1 MAATNFAA
9 WWTEARWVWT
19 VCLRLH
25 YPTAS
30 RLRFEPRSFC
40 AWVQH
45 ANHSATS
52 YRIVSLMSVCL
63 RVGDRERRVCVQA
76 AGDPAAP
83 HRSHVRDRSVDSTC
97 VARHRL
103 RRHRPRTQR
112 AYDAIP
118 DMDVG
123 PFFFTQPNPP
133 ITYLREMQTPVLQ
146 NPSFY
151 MSVDEIDSSFWLWLT
166 DCQVAV
172 NTPTHCTPNSSPT
185 LAQLSSVKQ
194 L

>member
-1 MAATNFAA
+1 
-9 WWTEARWVWT
+9 
-19 VCLRLH
+19 
-25 YPTAS
+25 
-30 RLRFEPRSFC
+30 
-40 AWVQH
+40 
-45 ANHSATS
+45 
-52 YRIVSLMSVCL
+52 MSVCL

-146 NPSFY
+146 NPYFY
-151 MSVDEIDSSFWLWLT
+151 MPFISHPIF
-166 DCQVAV
+166 
-172 NTPTHCTPNSSPT
+172 P
-185 LAQLSSVKQ
+185 SSVRSAPSLLQFRRDLKTALFQ
-194 L
+194 SSSMVKNSL